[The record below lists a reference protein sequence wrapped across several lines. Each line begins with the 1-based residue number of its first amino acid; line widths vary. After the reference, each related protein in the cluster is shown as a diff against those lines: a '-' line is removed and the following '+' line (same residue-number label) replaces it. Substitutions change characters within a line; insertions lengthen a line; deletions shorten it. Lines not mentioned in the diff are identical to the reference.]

1 MPMPQAKMKPL
12 TEEEKEIKILQ
23 ILQQKRE
30 QFSLTILNGLCSN
43 PYGINKTIVAN
54 EKGTHS
60 EIRNADL
67 LVNKAVEMADLLLE
81 KLWRNYIPSRRRK
94 ASDLHRH

>member
-1 MPMPQAKMKPL
+1 MANLTPRPAPQAKQRPL
-12 TEEEKEIKILQ
+12 TEEEKKARIMQ
-23 ILQQKRE
+23 FLQQKRE

-43 PYGINKTIVAN
+43 PYEINKTIVAN
-54 EKGTHS
+54 EKGTHT

-81 KLWRNYIPSRRRK
+81 KLYPIKEEESK
-94 ASDLHRH
+94 